1 MNIIDKQGLHKS
13 PTKVL
18 GIMKASKPQNVQQ
31 LRTFLGMANYYNKFI
46 PNLATILNPLN
57 KLLQRD
63 TEFKWTKECN
73 ISFNKVKEEI
83 TSEKVLAHYNPEQ
96 ELILATDASPFGL
109 GAILSHRYEDGT
121 ERPIAFAS
129 RALNKSERHYS

>member
-1 MNIIDKQGLHKS
+1 
-13 PTKVL
+13 
-18 GIMKASKPQNVQQ
+18 MKASKPQNVQQ

-46 PNLATILNPLN
+46 PNLATIKQQLNPLN

-109 GAILSHRYEDGT
+109 GAVLSHRYEDGT

>member
-1 MNIIDKQGLHKS
+1 
-13 PTKVL
+13 
-18 GIMKASKPQNVQQ
+18 MKASKPQNVQQ